1 MTRTERIY
9 YLVLGL
15 YHASWSFLGPV
26 YPLFLLDRGLDLFKI
41 NVVLA
46 VYFVT
51 VLLFEVPTGAVA
63 DRFGRKA
70 SFLLSCAIRSVAFA
84 LYWTSESFPAF
95 ILAEFID
102 ALGTTLATGAI
113 DAWAVDGM
121 RAEASRTSANRL
133 FSNGH
138 VVARAM
144 MIVSGLSGGYLATH
158 DIALPWL
165 FGTAGFLATGIIGA
179 LTMRETSHGDAT
191 LVHPSLADMI
201 RDSIA
206 LLRRTRSLQLLC
218 VLTGATAFAHMPAIL
233 LWPPR
238 VAEIT
243 GREMDLMGWVWV
255 LLNLVA
261 MLSSAVA
268 GRLHPDGRAGRL
280 LAVITVLRAV
290 GLAGAAFAIGLTP
303 VVVGILM
310 LEAGLGLSDP
320 LLQAR
325 MSDGAP
331 PERRATVLSLRSMS
345 FMSGGACGLVTLGLL
360 ARGFGI
366 PATWLACATV
376 LAMIAPVFRRLD
388 ARRPQPALGDARER
402 MIA

>member
-15 YHASWSFLGPV
+15 YHGSWSFLGPV
-26 YPLFLLDRGLDLFKI
+26 YPLFLLDRGLDLLQV

-51 VLLFEVPTGAVA
+51 VLIFEVPTGAVA

-84 LYWTSESFPAF
+84 LYWTSESFAAF
-95 ILAEFID
+95 MAAEFID

-121 RAEASRTSANRL
+121 RAEASRTPGNRL

-144 MIVSGLSGGYLATH
+144 MIASGLAGGYLAEH

-165 FGTAGFLATGIIGA
+165 FGSAGFVTTGIVGA
-179 LTMRETSHGDAT
+179 LLMRETRRGDPA
-191 LVHPSLADMI
+191 LEHPSLAGTI
-201 RDSIA
+201 RDSVA
-206 LLRRTRSLQLLC
+206 LLRRTKSLQLLC
-218 VLTGATAFAHMPAIL
+218 MLTGATAFAHMPAML

-238 VAEIT
+238 VTEIT
-243 GREMDLMGWVWV
+243 GREMSLMGWVWV

-261 MLSSAVA
+261 LLSSVAA
-268 GRLHPDGRAGRL
+268 GRMHPDGRAGRL
-280 LAVITVLRAV
+280 LAVFTVMRAFAL
-290 GLAGAAFAIGLTP
+290 GGAAFATDLPP
-303 VVVGILM
+303 VIAGILV
-310 LEAGLGLSDP
+310 LEAGFALSEP

-331 PERRATVLSLRSMS
+331 PERRATILSLRSLS
-345 FMSGGACGLVTLGLL
+345 FTSGGALGLVTLGLL
-360 ARGFGI
+360 ARGFDI
-366 PATWLACATV
+366 ATTWLACATV
-376 LAMIAPVFRRLD
+376 LALIAPAFRRLD
-388 ARRPQPALGDARER
+388 TRRRPAIDEPRER
-402 MIA
+402 LIA